1 MAEETMK
8 DFEKEIEESLKNRK
22 KYEDPDAGKW
32 DLFAK
37 MKDEKQ
43 VVEVKITE
51 VVNGGCVTELEG
63 ERAFIPAS
71 QLSTNYV
78 EDLNSYLNKR
88 LEVIVITADEEKN
101 RLVLS
106 HREIERAKE
115 QEKKAEAKAVG
126 EITNE
131 EPTERFD
138 YKESGEA
145 ATNLGA
151 LLKGLK
157 L

>member
-51 VVNGGCVTELEG
+51 VAGDAALMIDPHKVSDIKNAIIKLHDNPEL
-63 ERAFIPAS
+63 
-71 QLSTNYV
+71 
-78 EDLNSYLNKR
+78 
-88 LEVIVITADEEKN
+88 
-101 RLVLS
+101 
-106 HREIERAKE
+106 AKE
-115 QEKKAEAKAVG
+115 MVEKGIENVKRYDWKKEAQ
-126 EITNE
+126 
-131 EPTERFD
+131 
-138 YKESGEA
+138 
-145 ATNLGA
+145 
-151 LLKGLK
+151 K
-157 L
+157 LVDVAREF

>member
-71 QLSTNYV
+71 QLSASYV

-88 LEVIVITADEEKN
+88 LEVVVITADEEKN

-115 QEKKAEAKAVG
+115 QEKKAEAMAAVREG
-126 EITNE
+126 DVYTGVVEN
-131 EPTERFD
+131 
-138 YKESGEA
+138 
-145 ATNLGA
+145 N
-151 LLKGLK
+151 
-157 L
+157 